1 MKRVRDILIHII
13 FCAAG
18 ICLLL
23 IFPPLKT
30 GYLQAAVTGQSLDA
44 ISSATTTLAQ
54 PTGNYV
60 IFINTG
66 IHDQESLDTWTT
78 FFTDY
83 ENFTFSMENIA
94 CAVARGDSGAQD
106 MAASFQSQL
115 PENQMQLTI
124 ENATVLLS
132 RMQYGKYDMVLMS
145 QEFIDSYGNVDG
157 GKNCL
162 MLHVTGNAD
171 DSADAADDSAD
182 AADDSTDAADDSA
195 GAAEDSSADS
205 GS

>member
-1 MKRVRDILIHII
+1 MTVRNGITHIAV
-13 FCAAG
+13 CAAG

-23 IFPPLKT
+23 VFPPLTT
-30 GYLQAAVTGQSLDA
+30 GYLHAWLTGQSVDS

-54 PTGNYV
+54 PSGNYV
-60 IFINTG
+60 IFINEDL
-66 IHDQESLDTWTT
+66 HDADSLQTWTT

-94 CAVARGDSGAQD
+94 CAAARGDQGAVD

-124 ENATVLLS
+124 ENPTVLLS

-157 GKNCL
+157 GKHCTI
-162 MLHVTGNAD
+162 LHVTGGSDPAD
-171 DSADAADDSAD
+171 DGAADEVK
-182 AADDSTDAADDSA
+182 ST
-195 GAAEDSSADS
+195 GDS
-205 GS
+205 GTTGAEES